1 MVLGEKR
8 GLITCGPLFGLV
20 LYRLFR
26 EAHVDASRALDLGQ
40 HYALMGFAIGAVL
53 PALPERWW
61 ATKPSN
67 AILQG
72 VGGLLW
78 TAVWA
83 GAPFL
88 AALLLG
94 PKGVVGFVAGVG
106 FCTLFSVT
114 GPAPSLLP
122 LAAAAAAGGLASLTY
137 GWISDLTDLTRD
149 EKLHYVFVALVPL
162 VVVGLVLSLIGFK
175 KDPKPVAAA
184 GVA

>member
-122 LAAAAAAGGLASLTY
+122 LAAAAAAPPAA
-137 GWISDLTDLTRD
+137 
-149 EKLHYVFVALVPL
+149 KLNP
-162 VVVGLVLSLIGFK
+162 
-175 KDPKPVAAA
+175 AAA
-184 GVA
+184 AKLRAALDELAACRAKLDAAVSETEAAAQ